1 VGLTM
6 KPVAHPT
13 RWTLVLEDG
22 LCLYESQFDAEAELR
37 RAQARGERA
46 YILPPTAAWGGK
58 AAVLNAP
65 RPGSRKVDHRPAAAQ
80 RGRGALPRCMTCEPY
95 RTGPPDDGAVTRR
108 HQLRPLGSI
117 AIRVAV
123 LLVSDPIAGRVTVAA
138 GDPFGARIVEAFG
151 PSRDDD
157 RDRRQHAAQ
166 RGAVK
171 SREDRAA
178 ASLVVFA
185 RQLLGPF

>member
-80 RGRGALPRCMTCEPY
+80 RGRGALPRCTTCEPY

-138 GDPFGARIVEAFG
+138 GDPFGARIVEALG
-151 PSRDDD
+151 PSC
-157 RDRRQHAAQ
+157 
-166 RGAVK
+166 
-171 SREDRAA
+171 
-178 ASLVVFA
+178 
-185 RQLLGPF
+185 